1 MDLQFM
7 KYDKRDH
14 LAYITI
20 NRPEVMNALNPQC
33 HWELHQIWDDFAAD
47 HNLWVALITGAGK
60 RAFSAGHDLKY
71 SAEHPGVPIELPP
84 GGFAGFTAR
93 FDINKPIIAA
103 VNGLALGGGFE
114 IALAS
119 DIVVAAEHSRF
130 GLPEP
135 RVGLIAGAGGV
146 HRLPRQ
152 IPLKI
157 AMSMMLTGRQITAN
171 EACRIG
177 VVNEVVPLKDLLHAA
192 GRWAAEIMECAPLS
206 IRATKEA
213 ALGGLHMPLQQA
225 LAEQFPATKTLLSSH
240 DLKEGPRA
248 FAEKRKPQW
257 RGE

>member
-1 MDLQFM
+1 MDLQFI
-7 KYDKRDH
+7 KYEKRGR

-47 HNLWVALITGAGK
+47 NNLWIAILSGTGE

-71 SAEHPGVPIELPP
+71 SAEHPDPIELPP
-84 GGFAGFTAR
+84 GGFGGFTAR

-114 IALAS
+114 LALAS
-119 DIVVAAEHSRF
+119 DIVVAAEHARF

-157 AMSMMLTGRQITAN
+157 AMSLMLTGRQISA
-171 EACRIG
+171 ARCLPPGHSQRGGPIG
-177 VVNEVVPLKDLLHAA
+177 GSDSDRGAMGRGDHGVRPAVDTRHQGSRAQGAGYAA
-192 GRWAAEIMECAPLS
+192 GAGA
-206 IRATKEA
+206 
-213 ALGGLHMPLQQA
+213 G
-225 LAEQFPATKTLLSSH
+225 
-240 DLKEGPRA
+240 
-248 FAEKRKPQW
+248 
-257 RGE
+257 